1 MSIKNTKNNFTI
13 KKGKNKIQL
22 QSLNVKHGNV
32 DTRGYL
38 FNNIAYISDCK
49 TIPKKTLLKLK
60 NLDFLILDCF
70 KKAEHGTHLDFNNS
84 INLVKY
90 LKPKKAILTNLH
102 VELDYN
108 KIKKKLPKNVTPAYD
123 GLKISF

>member
-1 MSIKNTKNNFTI
+1 MSIKSTINNFTI
-13 KKGKNKIQL
+13 KKGKNKIQF
-22 QSLNVKHGNV
+22 QSLDVKHGIV

-60 NLDFLILDCF
+60 NLDLLILDCF
-70 KKAEHGTHLDFNNS
+70 RKKEHATHLNFNNS
-84 INLVKY
+84 IDLIKY

-108 KIKKKLPKNVTPAYD
+108 KIKKKLSGNGV
-123 GLKISF
+123 